1 MAIKNTAVDVTIA
14 VTAVDTFVYDTRK
27 DSDGGAWRKRTQHT
41 SWYNETLNTA
51 TRGSR
56 KEFPTVAVIVA
67 ESGTLTIYDGDDPS
81 MPMWMVFNASSNLMI
96 KISDI
101 SSISILN
108 GEMYVCL
115 NSNGD
120 LQYISFIKD
129 GARWI
134 TASTAYGGWYKQGG
148 ISNRN
153 EGSSFGYYNNV
164 AGISDIT
171 IVNSMINDVAM
182 TVLPNAPIDPATG
195 LPVPTIA
202 IATNGGVSVIK
213 DNGTVVDITG
223 TSQGSDMPVDQI
235 SFVGNHSVM
244 FSHRYASEVSTIPSS
259 DSTAEYYNQL
269 PTFTG
274 RITNSISHDDDTHL
288 AALSSDNNI
297 ESIAIDAD
305 NAVSKSVSGVSRHNH
320 FAIAGDTDRAS
331 ALSQQTTTQAIWSVT
346 SS

>member
-81 MPMWMVFNASSNLMI
+81 MPMWMVFNASINHMI
-96 KISDI
+96 RVAAI
-101 SSISILN
+101 SSISMLN
-108 GEMYVCL
+108 GELY
-115 NSNGD
+115 NGFTSYSD
-120 LQYISFIKD
+120 LTYISFLKD

-153 EGSSFGYYNNV
+153 ETSVYGYYNNV
-164 AGISDIT
+164 AGISDVVILNS
-171 IVNSMINDVAM
+171 IVNDIAM

-202 IATNGGVSVIK
+202 CLVGESQVSMA
-213 DNGTVVDITG
+213 DGTVKSIIDI
-223 TSQGSDMPVDQI
+223 
-235 SFVGNHSVM
+235 
-244 FSHRYASEVSTIPSS
+244 EV
-259 DSTAEYYNQL
+259 
-269 PTFTG
+269 
-274 RITNSISHDDDTHL
+274 
-288 AALSSDNNI
+288 
-297 ESIAIDAD
+297 
-305 NAVSKSVSGVSRHNH
+305 
-320 FAIAGDTDRAS
+320 GDTVKTSEGDKKVVNFFNQGVKETVE
-331 ALSQQTTTQAIWSVT
+331 LEFDTGDKLICTPDHKIKTTVGWVEAGKLDSDHEVV
-346 SS
+346 SL